1 METRIDV
8 GELKTPQDVEKLKS
22 TLSRM
27 ESNNAINSYVYFVIP
42 DDALAIG
49 TDKIGRIYIDFI
61 GTIVE
66 IQASVKTAPVGAT
79 LICDINKNGT
89 TIWSTQGNRI
99 TIAAGEYTATQT
111 AFNTTEV
118 VVGDYFTI
126 DLDQVGSSTP
136 GGKLVVRLKIERG
149 LA

>member
-22 TLSRM
+22 QLSRM

-66 IQASVKTAPVGAT
+66 IQASVKTAPTGAT
-79 LICDINKNGT
+79 LICDINLNGT
-89 TIWSTQGNRI
+89 TIWATQGNRI

-111 AFNTTEV
+111 AFDTIAV
-118 VVGDYFTI
+118 AVGDYFTI
-126 DLDQVGSSTP
+126 DLDQVGSTIP